1 VTRDEP
7 VTEKDARRIMFRQL
21 AQQIRPAPTHDTD
34 FPRPDSRPTG
44 LPTRPRKAG
53 RVNYIKAITM
63 NNPLK
68 KIAEAFRSD
77 DLTHQIEA
85 KKSEIERLEKQI
97 SVTNAEYFQ
106 HKITEPVKAAAVKEK
121 MERLKTELES
131 LRDDVVSLVGTHE
144 KATRGERMAAR
155 AKERAA
161 IEKRVAKDLAFLE
174 EYKEMVRRIDAGLN
188 HLAETGELARRFS
201 RDAPD
206 GETAI
211 VTAEHAR
218 HAPGTW
224 AIDAQRPLAET
235 VNLPPVRHGD
245 PVRRAIRLA

>member
-1 VTRDEP
+1 
-7 VTEKDARRIMFRQL
+7 
-21 AQQIRPAPTHDTD
+21 
-34 FPRPDSRPTG
+34 
-44 LPTRPRKAG
+44 
-53 RVNYIKAITM
+53 M
-63 NNPLK
+63 NTPLK

-85 KKSEIERLEKQI
+85 KKSEIARLEKQI

-161 IEKRVAKDLAFLE
+161 LEQRVSKDKEFLKKYSE
-174 EYKEMVRRIDAGLN
+174 AVAWLDAGLR
-188 HLAETGELARRFS
+188 HLDETERLVSRFS
-201 RDAPD
+201 RDAVE
-206 GETAI
+206 GETRI
-211 VTAEHAR
+211 ETAESSR
-218 HAPGTW
+218 HPPGTQVF
-224 AIDAQRPLAET
+224 DVKRPLAEC
-235 VNLPPVRHGD
+235 VNLPAARHGD
-245 PVRRAIRLA
+245 QARRASRLA